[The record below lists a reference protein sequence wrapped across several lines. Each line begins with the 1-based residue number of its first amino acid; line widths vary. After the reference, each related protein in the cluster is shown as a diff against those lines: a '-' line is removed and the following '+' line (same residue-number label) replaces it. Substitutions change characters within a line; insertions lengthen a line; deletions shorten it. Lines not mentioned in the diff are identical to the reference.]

1 MRNLIT
7 LQHMA
12 GFLHCYVSWLCS
24 SPHTWWGGARGFPLP
39 MACGALWGQ
48 VASVP
53 QHVHGSFWSACI
65 WRLLDMVS
73 LPAGQEDSPSRYVI
87 LEGALGLCCGYGLC
101 WAGRNQHLG
110 ILQCWGAPAD
120 HLSLCVVCSWFVLTP
135 IVLFGLC
142 VWGLEPAGECTSGR
156 TSACI
161 LTGTRAV

>member
-1 MRNLIT
+1 MSPGCVLAHTHGGEGQEASLCPWHVGPYGDRLPQSLSTYMGHSGLLAFGGSWIWYP
-7 LQHMA
+7 
-12 GFLHCYVSWLCS
+12 FLLGRKV
-24 SPHTWWGGARGFPLP
+24 PHQG
-39 MACGALWGQ
+39 M
-48 VASVP
+48 
-53 QHVHGSFWSACI
+53 SFWREL
-65 WRLLDMVS
+65 W
-73 LPAGQEDSPSRYVI
+73 
-87 LEGALGLCCGYGLC
+87 GLCCGYGLC